1 VIEYKRL
8 RWSNCFSYGENNTL
22 DFNTSQI
29 LQLVGRN
36 GHGKSSIA
44 LILEEVLF
52 NKNSKGVKKQHII
65 NRNSKAKNYSIGLD
79 FAKDGVEYTIEV
91 TRGSTQTVVLLR
103 NGEDISSHTATQ
115 TFKDIEALIGYDH
128 KTFSQIVYQSST
140 ASLEFLTATDTARK
154 KFLIDLLNLGR
165 YTTALEVIKAK
176 AQVVSKEVTVQE
188 TKLKQ
193 AQGWLAKYIGRDLQK
208 KSLVEVPT
216 LPDSLYAE
224 SARLEK
230 SIQNVGSETAK
241 IEKNLTYKKLLDGV
255 ELYPLPEETF
265 SAADLKALETAEIG
279 VAAEIAQIDKQL
291 KQLAATK
298 DRCPT
303 CGQSLGV
310 DTSHIANE
318 VAKLNQERKLLVA
331 TKPELADKI
340 AKLKAAKAAIDRS
353 NEAQEKYE
361 KYHQLYDPKLPQV
374 VPDTTALTAELAAV
388 NASIKKH
395 QQEIK
400 AAQDANKAA
409 EVHNAQVDG
418 ILEQISEFELE
429 RDVATRSLTELVKLS
444 SSYAVLTKA
453 FSTTG
458 LVAYKIE
465 CLVKDLEKITN
476 EYLAEMADGRF
487 QLSFEISQS
496 DKLNVV
502 ITDNGTDIDIA
513 ALSTG
518 ERARVNVATLLAI
531 RRLMQN
537 LSNTRTNLLILDET
551 IENLDAD
558 GKERLIEI
566 LLNEPDL
573 NTVLI
578 SHSFTHPLIDRVS
591 IVKERNMSRI
601 DRG

>member
-1 VIEYKRL
+1 MIEYKRL